1 MAMLAVRHGRL
12 AMPSEMLASAVP
24 LLSRPDLERLVDR
37 LIDRLD
43 ELEALTEPE
52 DDDDRAF

>member
-12 AMPSEMLASAVP
+12 AMPSEMLATAVP
-24 LLSRPDLERLVDR
+24 MLSRPDLERLVER

-43 ELEALTEPE
+43 ELEAPPE
-52 DDDDRAF
+52 DEDAHAF